1 MIDLMVAVFSEG
13 TVSAV
18 GAVVVAVVVFVPAA
32 EEEEDVVVLVVVVV
46 VVQGVAFADFVV
58 WVESVE
64 ELGFGL

>member
-18 GAVVVAVVVFVPAA
+18 GAVVVAAVVFVPAA
-32 EEEEDVVVLVVVVV
+32 VEEEDVVVLVV

>member
-18 GAVVVAVVVFVPAA
+18 GAVVVAAVVFVPAA
-32 EEEEDVVVLVVVVV
+32 VEEEEDVVVLVVV

>member
-18 GAVVVAVVVFVPAA
+18 GAVVVAAVVFVPAA
-32 EEEEDVVVLVVVVV
+32 VEEEDVVVLVVVV

>member
-46 VVQGVAFADFVV
+46 QGVAFADFVV

>member
-18 GAVVVAVVVFVPAA
+18 GAVVVAAVVFVPAA
-32 EEEEDVVVLVVVVV
+32 VEEEDVVVLVVV